1 MSMTFGAFTSAGS
14 GGGSAFQRVIDPSQL
29 GMFLNLE
36 AAEMQRLKRYT
47 EYWRFYLGQHWQ
59 FTREDGEP
67 LVTLNYV
74 QLLVDKATAWLV
86 GQDMTIKVPDAL
98 KDHTLPVLQE
108 VWEYNN
114 QGQTLYDIG
123 TVGGVTGDAF
133 ILVTY
138 VEPTAQA
145 KRINP
150 HTEGRIRIQLIG
162 SEQVYP
168 QWDPM
173 NIDVLKAVRIETIFY
188 DDRNTD
194 IQDGSQQQGR
204 QLQARRWT
212 QTITATE
219 IIEQFQGG
227 ERISKPNP
235 LGEISLVHIKNKS
248 VPGEYYGLSDVVN
261 VVDLNR
267 ELNEKATDISDIVN
281 YHAAPV
287 TIIQGAK
294 VRNLDRSARNI
305 WSGLPADAKVYNL
318 ELQGDLA
325 ASLNYFGTIKNS
337 MLEIAQT
344 PAATL
349 GEAQAIS
356 NTSGTA
362 LHTQHQPLIEK
373 TNRKKTTYQ
382 PGIEQ
387 INYYILRIK
396 ETVDPSFILRTDL
409 CRHCGGRIVEFVEP
423 YQGKRRKCY
432 MVEPQT
438 FEFMN
443 PDDVKIKYVRQHSFG
458 QKVEEATFSQVKAEA
473 GVHAPSFWDPTPSMS
488 ADEKAAQDHEEL
500 LKQVPPEVSV
510 NPETGAEKRIEGFK
524 PETPIAQVPQMPM
537 EAIELPAEPEKVTLR
552 IVQYD
557 TVTGNEI
564 SSTDTVVD
572 VVPTGCERSEYLNPY
587 FNTVLF
593 NDTVPKD
600 KQLVADLM
608 EKYQKNGWVSKRWI
622 RKQITEV
629 EDPEAMEKEI
639 EDEASDAIGQAQS
652 QVDAAA
658 AEDASNKSAALQV
671 QNADLPIGNQGQ
683 TGGQVT

>member
-1 MSMTFGAFTSAGS
+1 MSVTFGAFTSSGGS
-14 GGGSAFQRVIDPSQL
+14 GGSAFQRVIEPSQL
-29 GMFLNLE
+29 GMMLNLE
-36 AAEMQRLKRYT
+36 QAELLRLKRYT

-86 GQDMTIKVPDAL
+86 GEDMTIKVPDIL

-123 TVGGVTGDAF
+123 TVGGVTGDVF
-133 ILVTY
+133 VLVTY

-150 HTEGRIRIQLIG
+150 HTQGRIRIQLIG

-194 IQDGSQQQGR
+194 IQQGDQQQGH

-212 QTITATE
+212 QVITADTIT
-219 IIEQFQGG
+219 EQFQGG
-227 ERISKPNP
+227 KKIVKKNP

-248 VPGEYYGLSDVVN
+248 VPGEYYGISDVVSI
-261 VVDLNR
+261 VDLNR

-305 WSGLPADAKVYNL
+305 WSGLPVDAKVFNL
-318 ELQGDLA
+318 ELQGNLA
-325 ASLNYFGTIKNS
+325 ASLTYFDTIKNT
-337 MLEIAQT
+337 MLEVAQT
-344 PAATL
+344 PVASL
-349 GEAQAIS
+349 GGAQAIS

-396 ETVDPSFILRTDL
+396 ETVDSSFVLRTDL
-409 CRHCGGRIVEFVEP
+409 CKNCGGRIVEFTEP
-423 YQGKRRKCY
+423 YKGKRRKCY

-438 FEFMN
+438 FDFMT
-443 PDDVKIKYVRQHSFG
+443 PEDVKIKYIRQHSFG
-458 QKVEEATFSQVKAEA
+458 QKVEEAHFSQVKEES
-473 GVHAPSFWDPTPSMS
+473 GKIAPSFWDPEKTMT
-488 ADEKAAQDHEEL
+488 AEEKAAQDHEEL
-500 LKQVPPEVSV
+500 LKQVPPEVTV

-524 PETPIAQVPQMPM
+524 PETPKPQIPQMST
-537 EAIELPAEPEKVTLR
+537 EAIELPHEPEKVTLR
-552 IVQYD
+552 VIQYD
-557 TVTGNEI
+557 TATGIEVASEDVTIE
-564 SSTDTVVD
+564 

-587 FNTVLF
+587 SNTVHF

-600 KQLVADLM
+600 KQVFADLM
-608 EKYQKNGWVSKRWI
+608 EKYQLNGWVTRHWV
-622 RKQITEV
+622 RKQIAEI
-629 EDPEAMEKEI
+629 EDPETMEKDVAAERI
-639 EDEASDAIGQAQS
+639 ADNSVSQS
-652 QVDAAA
+652 QAYAAA
-658 AEDASNKSAALQV
+658 AADASNKSSALQ
-671 QNADLPIGNQGQ
+671 NSADDLPIGNQAQ
-683 TGGQVT
+683 AEV